1 MVKSDVTILLLT
13 LDTPHAH
20 NLWEWFPPKKVQAK
34 EPLRS
39 KLLRKTIT
47 GFVESSEEK
56 ESFAP
61 WPLKIHK

>member
-1 MVKSDVTILLLT
+1 VILQLLP
-13 LDTPHAH
+13 LDTPHAR
-20 NLWEWFPPKKVQAK
+20 NLWEWFPPRKVQAK
-34 EPLRS
+34 DPLKS

-61 WPLKIHK
+61 WPLNIHE